1 MLFYNNE
8 MLFQRRHFLDNFVP
22 KTKDH
27 WDEKTKIQAVQ
38 TFIKLGNSYHLT
50 SKTLDI
56 PRQTLIWWGKQDW
69 WAALYDEFKQE
80 TNGEI
85 SGKLSRIIQRSLD
98 IIEDRLENGDP
109 FYDPRTGK
117 FTRKEISIRDAHLIV
132 KDNIYLQQ
140 AIEGNTTNSPDVAS
154 VTDKLAKLAK
164 QFEDIANKKKE
175 INVTDVVYIEDKTNA
190 VYEERPQ
197 DGEDGS

>member
-1 MLFYNNE
+1 MSKFTPTSPN
-8 MLFQRRHFLDNFVP
+8 
-22 KTKDH
+22 H

-56 PRQTLIWWGKQDW
+56 PRQTLILWGKQDW
-69 WAALYDEFKQE
+69 WAALYDEFKNE

-85 SGKLSRIIQRSLD
+85 SGKLGHIIQKSLD
-98 IIEDRLENGDP
+98 IIADRLENGDP

-117 FTRKEISIRDAHLIV
+117 FVRKEISLRDAHMIV

-140 AIEGNTTNSPDVAS
+140 AVEGKTNGVVDVQS

-175 INVTDVVYIEDKTNA
+175 INVTDVVYIEKDDDDA
-190 VYEERPQ
+190 VHEER
-197 DGEDGS
+197 ET